1 MRHPATWSETVEQF
15 ASGCARAMGMYG
27 MNPLMGR
34 LYGVLFLSPEPLT
47 LDALSEQVGAAKS
60 TVSVAIRK
68 LSGAHMVRRQWKK
81 GDRRD
86 YWEAV
91 SDPQTLMEE
100 WHRHFF
106 VPEGQVW
113 TEIAGL
119 AIEALQHE
127 ALPDA
132 LDEADRAEVLAR
144 IQSWETFLQQALSL
158 LGQLHTALHPE
169 STDEHR

>member
-1 MRHPATWSETVEQF
+1 MRTPATWNETVEQF

-34 LYGVLFLSPEPLT
+34 LYGVLFLSPEPQT

-68 LSGAHMVRRQWKK
+68 LAGGHLVRRQWKK

-100 WHRHFF
+100 WHHHFF
-106 VPEGQVW
+106 EPEGRTW

-119 AIEALQHE
+119 AVEALGHGD
-127 ALPDA
+127 LPDA
-132 LDEADRAEVLAR
+132 LPASDRAEVLAR
-144 IQSWETFLQQALSL
+144 LETWETFAQQAMAL
-158 LGQLHTALHPE
+158 LAHFRTALHPE
-169 STDEHR
+169 PPDEP